1 MSLVFKSHLN
11 GCANILRLELI
22 KSILDIEFCALTP
35 LVVASSY
42 EVTRTGEI
50 GYTTKYSKIVGG
62 ATKDLSL
69 PIVGEYI
76 SRPSYRKC
84 LLISLW
90 PKHL

>member
-35 LVVASSY
+35 LVVTSH
-42 EVTRTGEI
+42 EVTHTGEI
-50 GYTTKYSKIVGG
+50 GYTTRYSKIVGG

-76 SRPSYRKC
+76 SRPSCRKC
-84 LLISLW
+84 LLIRLW
-90 PKHL
+90 PGHL

>member
-22 KSILDIEFCALTP
+22 KSILDIESCALTP
-35 LVVASSY
+35 LVVTSL
-42 EVTRTGEI
+42 EVTHTGEI

-76 SRPSYRKC
+76 SRPSCRKC